1 MKAVAKSEQEERVPA
16 GPKSLP
22 GPKKRVLLAKQES
35 PGRYEL
41 LQHLNKAA
49 FEVELASNGK
59 IALRKLGEVH
69 LDAIVVDATLPDVK
83 GEELLKQIRQI
94 KGFDAIPIFVCGGGD
109 SWSARRA
116 KSDATR
122 FFSKAVTPA
131 EEIVADVVAHV
142 GIGNRKLIQTSPSAK
157 TVSTGAKNSKRNS
170 PEIMSD
176 EIRKFEIAWQKPGP
190 GKPVGAVGPV
200 VSVNDAASPE
210 AQLTYWQNKLQELTL
225 ENVKLQARVADAE
238 QVAQAKAAAE
248 KAEAAY
254 QAEAARAKKFFEE
267 LGQTR
272 QARDAL
278 NARLAGEAR
287 QLVEAKQRSEGL
299 AQQLTK
305 SSAELAR
312 IKTELERHVA
322 ERGPAVS
329 VLSEQVAAAKAAAEK
344 AEAARKEEAA
354 RGSRAEAELMKH
366 VAERGSVESQLR
378 EELQEAKVNVERL
391 RAACRE
397 QTTLF
402 TNSREELTALQR
414 ARDEFNARLAN
425 GQQAVVES
433 KRQSEEFERRLAA
446 SAAELQRVK
455 AELEKQVA
463 ERGSVESQLREQLQ
477 ANKAAD
483 EKLHA
488 AHREQTSIFTSS
500 KEELAAL
507 QRARDE
513 LNARLANEQQAAAET
528 KRQRERLEGQLRE
541 TGIELA
547 RLKVELESR
556 VTKHGSTESELS
568 EQLAAA
574 KAAAK
579 KAEAARNEEIEK
591 GRRVETEL
599 GRLKQAS
606 AELSGKLNEAEQL
619 AVRSRQRGED
629 FERRL
634 AESAAE
640 LQRVKAELQGKTVER
655 SAAES
660 RLREELHAAK
670 AAAERA
676 EAACRDHTSG
686 VSSSK
691 EELAALQRS
700 RDELNARLA
709 SEQQAVAE
717 ARRQSEEQEG
727 RLRESATKIEELKAE
742 SDQRLAEG
750 ASVESRLTKQLEAA
764 NAAAVRAQAAHQKEA
779 TRGSRVEDELASLR
793 LARTTLKGQ
802 LLAEKMAAAKAQ
814 RHVKQLEERV
824 SQSAAELKRA
834 KANPARKAVPRT
846 GRGRSG
852 IAQPA
857 DLSRMDLRV
866 RDGISALARATAD
879 LEKERRRLESAVLP
893 SDNLMQS
900 IRRLL
905 ELPLDAQQKKLVE
918 STLESAL
925 QVQASLH

>member
-1 MKAVAKSEQEERVPA
+1 MKAVAKSEQENRVPA

-425 GQQAVVES
+425 
-433 KRQSEEFERRLAA
+433 
-446 SAAELQRVK
+446 
-455 AELEKQVA
+455 
-463 ERGSVESQLREQLQ
+463 
-477 ANKAAD
+477 
-483 EKLHA
+483 
-488 AHREQTSIFTSS
+488 
-500 KEELAAL
+500 
-507 QRARDE
+507 
-513 LNARLANEQQAAAET
+513 EQQAAAET

-606 AELSGKLNEAEQL
+606 AELSGKLNEAE
-619 AVRSRQRGED
+619 
-629 FERRL
+629 
-634 AESAAE
+634 
-640 LQRVKAELQGKTVER
+640 
-655 SAAES
+655 
-660 RLREELHAAK
+660 
-670 AAAERA
+670 
-676 EAACRDHTSG
+676 
-686 VSSSK
+686 
-691 EELAALQRS
+691 
-700 RDELNARLA
+700 
-709 SEQQAVAE
+709 
-717 ARRQSEEQEG
+717 
-727 RLRESATKIEELKAE
+727 
-742 SDQRLAEG
+742 
-750 ASVESRLTKQLEAA
+750 
-764 NAAAVRAQAAHQKEA
+764 
-779 TRGSRVEDELASLR
+779 
-793 LARTTLKGQ
+793 
-802 LLAEKMAAAKAQ
+802 
-814 RHVKQLEERV
+814 
-824 SQSAAELKRA
+824 
-834 KANPARKAVPRT
+834 
-846 GRGRSG
+846 
-852 IAQPA
+852 
-857 DLSRMDLRV
+857 
-866 RDGISALARATAD
+866 
-879 LEKERRRLESAVLP
+879 
-893 SDNLMQS
+893 
-900 IRRLL
+900 
-905 ELPLDAQQKKLVE
+905 
-918 STLESAL
+918 
-925 QVQASLH
+925 

>member
-463 ERGSVESQLREQLQ
+463 
-477 ANKAAD
+477 
-483 EKLHA
+483 
-488 AHREQTSIFTSS
+488 